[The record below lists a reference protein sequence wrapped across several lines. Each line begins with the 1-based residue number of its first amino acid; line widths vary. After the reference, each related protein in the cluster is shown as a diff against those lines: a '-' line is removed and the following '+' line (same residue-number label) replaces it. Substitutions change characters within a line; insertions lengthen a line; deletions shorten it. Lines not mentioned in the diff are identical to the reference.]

1 MTVFLQMYSLMGMN
15 VLGLRRTAVP
25 GQPPPPFVNTLY
37 PLSVKRNATFAPF
50 LNQMHHL
57 PRQARDK
64 HRESSNQSGVSSG
77 PSRRA
82 RSVVLCYAIPSLI

>member
-50 LNQMHHL
+50 LYQMHHFT
-57 PRQARDK
+57 K
-64 HRESSNQSGVSSG
+64 TGSGQT
-77 PSRRA
+77 
-82 RSVVLCYAIPSLI
+82 